1 MIELERRQHD
11 YAPGWVRGKEYVDYI
26 LAWALVVLMG
36 ASVVNVLWQV
46 ATRFVLGDP
55 SAFTDELARYLLIW
69 IGLLGGAYASGK
81 QLHLAIDLL
90 PMRLAGRSSG
100 AVLTIVIK
108 SVVFL
113 FALFVLVLGGGRL
126 VYIVTVL
133 GQTSAALG
141 VPLGVVYAILP
152 ASGLIIM
159 YYTATFIYEHIRV
172 LRGRPVRLP
181 EASQTSADA
190 VAQQHAPDASADP
203 SPGSQP

>member
-1 MIELERRQHD
+1 MIEFERRHREG
-11 YAPGWVRGKEYVDYI
+11 APAWVHAKERVDYV

-90 PMRLAGRSSG
+90 PLRLSGRPAGS
-100 AVLTIVIK
+100 VLTIVIK
-108 SVVFL
+108 LVVFL

-126 VYIVTVL
+126 VYIVLVL

-141 VPLGVVYAILP
+141 VPLAYVYTVLP
-152 ASGLIIM
+152 LSGLVIM

-172 LRGRPVRLP
+172 LRGRPAELP
-181 EASQTSADA
+181 EASRTSADA
-190 VAQQHAPDASADP
+190 VAEQHTDKP
-203 SPGSQP
+203 PGTISE

>member
-1 MIELERRQHD
+1 MIQFETRHRPG
-11 YAPGWVRGKEYVDYI
+11 APAWVRVKEHVDYG

-46 ATRFVLGDP
+46 ATRFILGDP
-55 SAFTDELARYLLIW
+55 SVFTDELARYLLIW

-90 PMRLAGRSSG
+90 PMRLSGRPAG

-113 FALFVLVLGGGRL
+113 FALFVLLLGGGRL
-126 VYIVTVL
+126 VYIVLVL

-141 VPLGVVYAILP
+141 VPLGYVYMVLP
-152 ASGLIIM
+152 LSGLLIM

-172 LRGRPVRLP
+172 LRGRPVELP
-181 EASQTSADA
+181 EATLTSADA
-190 VAQQHAPDASADP
+190 VAEQHADQP
-203 SPGSQP
+203 PGTILE

>member
-1 MIELERRQHD
+1 
-11 YAPGWVRGKEYVDYI
+11 
-26 LAWALVVLMG
+26 MG

-46 ATRFVLGDP
+46 ATRFILGDP

-90 PMRLAGRSSG
+90 PMRLAGRPSG
-100 AVLTIVIK
+100 TVLTIVIK
-108 SVVFL
+108 SLVFL

-133 GQTSAALG
+133 DQSSAALG
-141 VPLGVVYAILP
+141 VPLGVVYAVIP

-159 YYTATFIYEHIRV
+159 YYTATFIYDHLRV
-172 LRGRPVRLP
+172 LRGRAVRLP
-181 EASQTSADA
+181 EAAQTSADA
-190 VAQQHAPDASADP
+190 IAQQYAPDS
-203 SPGSQP
+203 SESQPGS